1 MQNQGNR
8 KLILRRTFRGRGGA
22 GGRLRRGRQ
31 WAGEEEMH
39 REWKHRPEIDG
50 LRALAVLGVIVF
62 HLDAGLLPGGF
73 MGVDVFFVISGY
85 LVGGVLLGAEEA
97 GGVRLGEFWQRRVAR
112 IWPAFGMML
121 MAVLGAALVWYDD
134 WDRAATGAA
143 VAAALCAW
151 SNHHQLGLGGYFAV
165 SEDTQPL
172 LHCWSLAVEE
182 QFYLLL
188 PLGFMA
194 LRRGGPLVRLRLV
207 VLLAGVSF
215 ALCLWMTGRHPAHAF
230 YLLPARAWELLA
242 GVILAMRE
250 RIHGPMRSGCALSGL
265 LGLAMILMVF
275 AAGRGS
281 GGFPGWLALV
291 PVMGAA
297 AVIGGNGAGW
307 VGRFLSATPM
317 QAVGRW
323 SYSLYLWHWPVFS
336 FTDYRMLTATE
347 AARTAVK
354 LFLTAGLALACHYG
368 VEAPARTALRKP
380 ANRKQ
385 AWVLAAALLL
395 AGIPAGLA
403 LRSHFYKDG
412 ADSADGRLVF
422 PATGA
427 TDRGIIL
434 VGDSHATMYASA
446 VRSMAEEQGRRFV
459 LVSEAGG
466 DPLAPG
472 LLNDRVNATIATEK
486 PELVILACHWA
497 YKLSAYPERLAVLS
511 QQMLGNAGRLVLL
524 MQPPLPPPE
533 AERSAL
539 RHGQRPPFRETSA
552 DAAARF
558 HARRFVEACAGPRI
572 SIIDP
577 APLFQNPD
585 GSLRILDTEG
595 HPVFHDRNHLTARAT
610 LLVRTLLE
618 IELREK
624 P

>member
-1 MQNQGNR
+1 
-8 KLILRRTFRGRGGA
+8 
-22 GGRLRRGRQ
+22 
-31 WAGEEEMH
+31 MH
-39 REWKHRPEIDG
+39 RDWKHRPEIDG
-50 LRALAVLGVIVF
+50 LRALAVLGVILF

-85 LVGGVLLGAEEA
+85 LVGGMLLGAEEA

-112 IWPAFGMML
+112 IWPPFGMML
-121 MAVLGAALVWYDD
+121 VAVLGAALLLYDD
-134 WDRAATGAA
+134 WDRAAVGAA
-143 VAAALCAW
+143 AAAALCAW

-194 LRRGGPLVRLRLV
+194 LRRCRPVVRLRLA
-207 VLLAGVSF
+207 VLLATVSF
-215 ALCLWMTGRHPAHAF
+215 ALCQWMTGRHPSHAF
-230 YLLPARAWELLA
+230 YLLAARAWELLA
-242 GVILAMRE
+242 GVVLAMAE
-250 RIHGPMRSGCALSGL
+250 RIHGPMRRGHSLSGW
-265 LGLAMILMVF
+265 LGLAMIVMVF
-275 AAGRGS
+275 AAGRGGS
-281 GGFPGWLALV
+281 GFPGWLAPV
-291 PVMGAA
+291 PVAGAA
-297 AVIGGNGAGW
+297 AVIRANGAGRA
-307 VGRFLSATPM
+307 GRFLAAAPM

-336 FTDYRMLTATE
+336 FTDYGMLTATE
-347 AARTAVK
+347 GARTAVK
-354 LFLTAGLALACHYG
+354 LILTAGLALACHYG
-368 VEAPARTALRKP
+368 VEAPARNTLRKP
-380 ANRKQ
+380 AHRKH
-385 AWVLAAALLL
+385 AWVMAAALLL

-422 PATGA
+422 PGTAA
-427 TDRGIIL
+427 PDRTIVL
-434 VGDSHATMYASA
+434 AGDSHATMYASA
-446 VRSMAEEQGRRFV
+446 VRSMAGELGRRFV

-472 LLNDRVNATIATEK
+472 PLNDRVNATIATEK
-486 PELVILACHWA
+486 PEVVMLACHWA
-497 YKLSAYPERLAVLS
+497 YKLSAQPDRLAAFNR
-511 QQMLGNAGRLVLL
+511 QILGNAGRLILL
-524 MQPPLPPPE
+524 MQPPLLPPE

-539 RHGQRPPFRETSA
+539 RHGQQPPFRETPA
-552 DAAARF
+552 DAAARL

-585 GSLRILDTEG
+585 GSLRILGTDG
-595 HPVFHDRNHLTARAT
+595 RPVFHDRNHLTTRAT
-610 LLVRTLLE
+610 LFVRPLLAR
-618 IELREK
+618 ELQEK

>member
-1 MQNQGNR
+1 MY
-8 KLILRRTFRGRGGA
+8 
-22 GGRLRRGRQ
+22 
-31 WAGEEEMH
+31 

-50 LRALAVLGVIVF
+50 LRALAVLGVILF

-85 LVGGVLLGAEEA
+85 LVGRVLLGAEEP

-121 MAVLGAALVWYDD
+121 MAVLGAALVLYDD
-134 WDRAATGAA
+134 WDRAAAGAA
-143 VAAALCAW
+143 AAAALCAW

-194 LRRGGPLVRLRLV
+194 LRRCRPVVRLRLA
-207 VLLAGVSF
+207 VLLAAVSF
-215 ALCLWMTGRHPAHAF
+215 ALCQWMTERHPAHAF

-242 GVILAMRE
+242 GVIMAMAE
-250 RIHGPMRSGCALSGL
+250 SIHGPMRRGRAPAGW
-265 LGLAMILMVF
+265 LGLAMIGMVF
-275 AAGRGS
+275 ATGRGS
-281 GGFPGWLALV
+281 SGFPGWLALV
-291 PVMGAA
+291 PVAGAA
-297 AVIGGNGAGW
+297 AVISGNGAGW
-307 VGRFLSATPM
+307 AGRFLSAKPM

-347 AARTAVK
+347 GARSAVK
-354 LFLTAGLALACHYG
+354 LLLTACLALACHYG

-380 ANRKQ
+380 ANRKY
-385 AWVLAAALLL
+385 AWVAAAALLI
-395 AGIPAGLA
+395 AGIPTGLA
-403 LRSHFYKDG
+403 LRSHCYKDG

-422 PATGA
+422 PGTGA
-427 TDRGIIL
+427 PDRTIML
-434 VGDSHATMYASA
+434 AGDSHATMYASA
-446 VRSMAEEQGRRFV
+446 VRSMAAAQSRRFV

-472 LLNDRVNATIATEK
+472 PLNDRVTASIATEK
-486 PELVILACHWA
+486 PEVVILACHWA
-497 YKLSAYPERLAVLS
+497 YKLSTQPERLAAFN
-511 QQMLGNAGRLVLL
+511 QQTLGNAGRLVLL

-539 RHGQRPPFRETSA
+539 RHGQQPPFRETSA
-552 DAAARF
+552 DAAARL
-558 HARRFVEACAGPRI
+558 HARRFVEACASPRI
-572 SIIDP
+572 AIIDP

-585 GSLRILDTEG
+585 GSLRILDTDG
-595 HPVFHDRNHLTARAT
+595 RPVFHDRNHLTTRAS
-610 LLVRTLLE
+610 LLVRPLLE
-618 IELREK
+618 HELQGK

>member
-1 MQNQGNR
+1 
-8 KLILRRTFRGRGGA
+8 
-22 GGRLRRGRQ
+22 
-31 WAGEEEMH
+31 MH

-50 LRALAVLGVIVF
+50 LRAVAVLGVILF

-85 LVGGVLLGAEEA
+85 LVGGMLVGAEEG

-121 MAVLGAALVWYDD
+121 LAVLGAAVLLYDD

-143 VAAALCAW
+143 AAAALCAW

-182 QFYLLL
+182 QCYVLL

-194 LRRGGPLVRLRLV
+194 LRHCRPVVRLRLT
-207 VLLAGVSF
+207 VLLAAVSF
-215 ALCLWMTGRHPAHAF
+215 ALCQWMTGRHPSHAF
-230 YLLPARAWELLA
+230 YLLAARAWELLA
-242 GVILAMRE
+242 GVILAMAE
-250 RIHGPMRSGCALSGL
+250 RIHGPMRRGNSMSGW
-265 LGLAMILMVF
+265 LGLAMIGMVF

-281 GGFPGWLALV
+281 CGFPGWVALV
-291 PVMGAA
+291 PIAGAA
-297 AVIGGNGAGW
+297 AVIAGNGAGW
-307 VGRFLSATPM
+307 AGRFLAATPM

-336 FTDYRMLTATE
+336 FTDYRMLTAAEGT
-347 AARTAVK
+347 RTAVK
-354 LFLTAGLALACHYG
+354 LILTAGLALACHYG
-368 VEAPARTALRKP
+368 VEVPARNALRKP
-380 ANRKQ
+380 AHRKQ
-385 AWVLAAALLL
+385 AWMFAAALLL
-395 AGIPAGLA
+395 AGVPAGLA

-412 ADSADGRLVF
+412 ADSSDGRLVF
-422 PATGA
+422 PGTGA
-427 TDRGIIL
+427 ADRTIML
-434 VGDSHATMYASA
+434 AGDSHATMYVSA
-446 VRSMAEEQGRRFV
+446 VRSMAAEQGRRFV

-472 LLNDRVNATIATEK
+472 PLNNRVTAAIAKEK
-486 PELVILACHWA
+486 PAVVILACHWA
-497 YKLSAYPERLAVLS
+497 YKLSAQPERLSALS
-511 QQMLGNAGRLVLL
+511 QQILGNAGRLILV

-539 RHGQRPPFRETSA
+539 RHGQQPPFHETSA
-552 DAAARF
+552 DAAARL
-558 HARRFVEACAGPRI
+558 HARRFVQACAGPRI

-577 APLFQNPD
+577 APLFQHPD
-585 GSLRILDTEG
+585 GSLRILDNDG
-595 HPVFHDRNHLTARAT
+595 RPVFHDRNHLTSRAT
-610 LLVRTLLE
+610 LTVRTLLE
-618 IELREK
+618 HELQQK